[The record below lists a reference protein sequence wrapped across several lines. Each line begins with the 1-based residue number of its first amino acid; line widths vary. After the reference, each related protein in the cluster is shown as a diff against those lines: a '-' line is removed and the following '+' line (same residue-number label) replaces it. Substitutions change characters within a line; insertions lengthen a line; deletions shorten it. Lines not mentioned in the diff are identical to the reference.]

1 MYSKDCESA
10 VEISSGFPASVT
22 GDSSLLNCHKLPDIS
37 EKLSLYSIKLYVV
50 MPRLSAV
57 SMCSSFIRV
66 MHYVNGAQFLNAT
79 LAFAPPPVAVISLV
93 TSIYASE

>member
-1 MYSKDCESA
+1 
-10 VEISSGFPASVT
+10 
-22 GDSSLLNCHKLPDIS
+22 
-37 EKLSLYSIKLYVV
+37 